1 MKKRR
6 FFIFLFI
13 FVSAFLFKYSDIKAG
28 IFDDE
33 IKNKLDD
40 VKDEVLGKCYLDSVC
55 SRQCNENA
63 ECKALLE
70 DYSNRKSNELHKV
83 ERDTKSCV
91 SFSAKECPSRCT
103 VNKTYNFCSPNGLT
117 YLSCGDIKDIPPIV
131 PNISSY
137 AVTVLKTVVPII
149 LIIVSIITLVKAI
162 TAGKE
167 DEIKKAQGSLVKKLI
182 TAALIFF
189 VITIVQFVMLK
200 VTSDNS
206 EHNSLS
212 KCLSCFLNGTN
223 KCGSIYYKD
232 GYGKCYNVSDK
243 KQFDCSK

>member
-1 MKKRR
+1 MKKRK

-13 FVSAFLFKYSDIKAG
+13 FVSVFLFKYSDIKADL
-28 IFDDE
+28 FDE
-33 IKNKLDD
+33 IKNKIND
-40 VKDEVLGKCYLDSVC
+40 VEDEVLGQCYLDSIC

-63 ECKALLE
+63 ECKHRLD
-70 DYSNRKSNELHKV
+70 DYSSRKGINVHKK